1 MKLFKQSFL
10 LVISLVF
17 FASQAHAVITL
28 NLGNFSKAPKFLSE
42 FGFFQDMQKQIPSEG
57 VHPYSLVNPLFSDQT
72 DKLRFV
78 YVPEGEKLGYV
89 KDKVF
94 IFPVGSTLIKTFA
107 YLNMNSSMDQQ
118 LLETRLLINT
128 KEGWKAIS
136 YVWNEDQ
143 TDAKRAIAGATIP
156 TTFTDSTG
164 KMVDVRYRA
173 PNQNQCKE
181 CHQINKVM
189 TPIGPKARNMNKAL
203 NYQSGEI
210 NQLIYWAALGWIDE
224 KLDSKPMA
232 SYEDANASLDDRAR
246 SYLDINCGHCHIP
259 GGSADTT
266 GLYLN
271 LTEKDQEQIGIY
283 KKPVAA
289 GRASGNLKY
298 SIVPGH
304 SDESIMLYRMES
316 LDPGIM
322 MPESGRA
329 LADEAG
335 IKLIKEWIDKL

>member
-1 MKLFKQSFL
+1 MKIFKQSFL
-10 LVISLVF
+10 SF
-17 FASQAHAVITL
+17 FFIVCFSSQAESAIEVDL
-28 NLGNFSKAPKFLSE
+28 KNFSKAPKFLSE
-42 FGFFQDMQKQIPSEG
+42 FGFFEDMKNQLPAES
-57 VHPYSLVNPLFSDQT
+57 VHPYSLISPLFSDQT

-78 YVPEGEKLGYV
+78 YVPEGERLGYV
-89 KDKVF
+89 KNKVF

-107 YLNMNSSMDQQ
+107 YLNKNGSLDQQ

-128 KEGWKAIS
+128 QSGWKAIS

-156 TTFTDSTG
+156 TSFINSEG
-164 KMVDVRYRA
+164 KIINVRYRA

-181 CHQINKVM
+181 CHQLNKVI
-189 TPIGPKARNMNKAL
+189 TPIGPKARNMDKL
-203 NYQSGEI
+203 VNYHSGEM
-210 NQLIYWAALGWIDE
+210 NQLLYWAALGWIDQ
-224 KLDSKPMA
+224 KLDSTPIS
-232 SYEDANASLDDRAR
+232 SYTDVNASLDGRAR
-246 SYLDINCGHCHIP
+246 AYLDINCGHCHIP

-266 GLYLN
+266 GLYLH
-271 LTEKDQEQIGIY
+271 LIEEDQEQLGIY

-298 SIVPGH
+298 SIVPGR
-304 SDESIMLYRMES
+304 SDESIMLFRMRS

-329 LADEAG
+329 LADEVG
-335 IKLIKEWIDKL
+335 IKLIKDWIDKL

>member
-1 MKLFKQSFL
+1 MKIFRQSSLLF
-10 LVISLVF
+10 F
-17 FASQAHAVITL
+17 FIVCFSSQTEGAMEIDL
-28 NLGNFSKAPKFLSE
+28 KNFSKAPKLLSE
-42 FGFFQDMQKQIPSEG
+42 FGFFEDMRNQIPAAS
-57 VHPYSLVNPLFSDQT
+57 VHPYSLVNPLFSDET

-89 KDKVF
+89 KNKVF

-107 YLNMNSSMDQQ
+107 YLNKNSHLEQQ

-128 KEGWKAIS
+128 NEGWKAIS
-136 YVWNEDQ
+136 YVWNEKQ

-156 TTFTDSTG
+156 TSFINSQG
-164 KMVDVRYRA
+164 ELIAVRYRA

-181 CHQINKVM
+181 CHQANKVM
-189 TPIGPKARNMNKAL
+189 TPIGPKARNMNKVL
-203 NYQSGEI
+203 NYQSGEM
-210 NQLIYWAALGWIDE
+210 NQLLYWAALGWIDQ
-224 KLDSKPMA
+224 KLNSTTIS
-232 SYEDANASLDDRAR
+232 SYDDINASLNERAR
-246 SYLDINCGHCHIP
+246 AYLDINCGHCHIP

-271 LTEKDQEQIGIY
+271 FTEINQEKLGIY

-304 SDESIMLYRMES
+304 SDKSIMLFRMKS

-329 LADEAG
+329 LADDAG
-335 IKLIKEWIDKL
+335 IKLISDWIDKL

>member
-136 YVWNEDQ
+136 YVWNDDQ

-156 TTFTDSTG
+156 TTFADSTF
-164 KMVDVRYRA
+164 
-173 PNQNQCKE
+173 
-181 CHQINKVM
+181 
-189 TPIGPKARNMNKAL
+189 
-203 NYQSGEI
+203 
-210 NQLIYWAALGWIDE
+210 
-224 KLDSKPMA
+224 
-232 SYEDANASLDDRAR
+232 
-246 SYLDINCGHCHIP
+246 
-259 GGSADTT
+259 
-266 GLYLN
+266 
-271 LTEKDQEQIGIY
+271 
-283 KKPVAA
+283 
-289 GRASGNLKY
+289 LK
-298 SIVPGH
+298 
-304 SDESIMLYRMES
+304 
-316 LDPGIM
+316 
-322 MPESGRA
+322 
-329 LADEAG
+329 
-335 IKLIKEWIDKL
+335 